1 MQTAMTSPRA
11 SSLIVGVLVML
22 CVCVTLQTVYADDV
36 LNDDKWHSVV
46 VRRRQKRLLLEVD
59 DGKTMKGKARS
70 F

>member
-1 MQTAMTSPRA
+1 MHTDMTSPRV
-11 SSLIVGVLVML
+11 SSLAVGVLVML

>member
-1 MQTAMTSPRA
+1 MHTDMTSPRA
-11 SSLIVGVLVML
+11 SSFVVGVLVML